1 VPGFRRRRVVRHYG
15 ARRTQVGE
23 LLLPAGPAPHPVVV
37 LLHGGFWHAMYG
49 RRLMSKLAADLAAK
63 GVAAWNLD
71 YRGIDGGGGWP
82 ATFDD
87 VAAGIDAL
95 EGVPSLDLTR
105 VTAVGHSAGGQL
117 ALWAAARPGLP
128 AGVPGSAPVVTV
140 TAAVALAGVVDLGDA
155 DRRGIGGGAVAQLL
169 GGQCQEVAERYRLA
183 SPVERLPLGV
193 PQLLVHGVRDRHVP
207 ADMSERYAEAALAAG
222 DLVDLAV
229 RHDVGHM
236 DLIEPRSTGWS
247 IAIDWLLRS

>member
-1 VPGFRRRRVVRHYG
+1 MK
-15 ARRTQVGE
+15 RTQVGE
-23 LLLPAGPAPHPVVV
+23 LSLPAGPGPHPVVV

-49 RRLMSKLAADLAAK
+49 RGLMSKLAADLAAK
-63 GVAAWNLD
+63 GVVAWNLD
-71 YRGIDGGGGWP
+71 YRGIGGEGGWP

-95 EGVPSLDLTR
+95 EAIPGLDLTR

-128 AGVPGSAPVVTV
+128 AGVPGSAPAVIV
-140 TAAVALAGVVDLGDA
+140 TAAVALAGVVDLVDA

-169 GGQCQEVAERYRLA
+169 GGRSQQVAERYRLA
-183 SPVERLPLGV
+183 SPIERL
-193 PQLLVHGVRDRHVP
+193 QLLVHGVRDRHVP
-207 ADMSERYAEAALAAG
+207 ADMSERYAEAAQAAG
-222 DLVDLAV
+222 DPVDLAV

-236 DLIEPRSTGWS
+236 DLIEPRSPGWS
-247 IAIDWLLRS
+247 VTVDWLLRS